1 MTQIRPG
8 MEWPPKAVAP
18 VIARVAEARVQWE
31 GDPARL
37 EEYYSENS
45 GGSTAP
51 RRGLRAAWEA
61 FWGRQPS
68 NSQQAP
74 ERLHAPIPA
83 DIAGL
88 SATSLFSKPPTIL
101 APESTIRDPEAEGGE
116 KQVRDAAIQAR
127 IDAMFNVPRF
137 HSDLYAAGETSSALG
152 GVYGRVVRDSSIQ
165 DDPWIEWVDPD
176 HAVPDWH
183 RGRLRAVTF
192 FTELDGGDSRDVW
205 RHLERYERGRIVHE
219 LYKGTSSNLGQLHPL
234 ADHPATRSIDVILGE
249 DDFSFVPLGVDDAL
263 AVEYVPN
270 KTPNPEWSADNYLR
284 NMGAS
289 DCGAPDLVPL
299 YHEIDKAWSSL
310 MRDVDLGKT
319 RVFASQDILQHS
331 GAGTGL
337 TFDEDRRIFT
347 RIGTGVG
354 KDGLMQ
360 SIFEFHQPDIRVT
373 EHDQVLEALVREV
386 LRRTGYSPVSFGM
399 SDEVAQT
406 ATEATGKKEAT
417 VTTTEGK
424 ARHFGVAIQHLTT
437 VCLRLAGESI
447 AEPLDIDWPP
457 FAQESDLS
465 RAQTVQGWSVAGAAS
480 KRTMVRYLHQDWD
493 EDQVD
498 AEVELIREENAVET
512 PSFFGSD
519 NNFGGTTGDASEKP
533 EGEQA
538 PEETGEEG
546 ND

>member
-1 MTQIRPG
+1 MTTIRPG

-37 EEYYSENS
+37 EEYYSENAT
-45 GGSTAP
+45 GSSNP
-51 RRGLRAAWEA
+51 RRGIRAAWDA
-61 FWGRQPS
+61 FWGRPVSATQR
-68 NSQQAP
+68 AP
-74 ERLHAPIPA
+74 RRLHAPIPA

-88 SATSLFSKPPTIL
+88 SATSLFAKPPTIL
-101 APESTIRDPEAEGGE
+101 APETTIAGPGAEGGE
-116 KQVRDAAIQAR
+116 KQVRDAVIQAR
-127 IDAMFNVPRF
+127 IDAMFNGPRF

-152 GVYGRVVRDSSIQ
+152 GVYGRVVRDRSIQ

-176 HAVPDWH
+176 HAIPDWH
-183 RGRLRAVTF
+183 RGRLRAVAF

-219 LYKGTSSNLGQLHPL
+219 LYKGTTSNLGQLWPLNEHPET
-234 ADHPATRSIDVILGE
+234 AGIDVDLAE
-249 DDFSFVPLGVDDAL
+249 DGASVVFLGVDDAL

-270 KTPNPEWSADNYLR
+270 KIPNPEWSADTYLR

-299 YHEIDKAWSSL
+299 YHEIDHTYSSL
-310 MRDVDLGKT
+310 MRDVHLGKT
-319 RVFASQDILQHS
+319 RVFASQDVLRHN
-331 GAGTGL
+331 GTGGGL
-337 TFDEDRRIFT
+337 SLPEDQEIFT
-347 RIGTGVG
+347 QVG
-354 KDGLMQ
+354 ASMNKDGTMS
-360 SIFEFHQPDIRVT
+360 SIFEFHQPEIRVLA
-373 EHDQVLEALVREV
+373 HDQVGEMLLREV

-437 VCLRLAGESI
+437 VCLRLAGESVT
-447 AEPLDIDWPP
+447 EPLDIDWPP

-480 KRTMVRYLHQDWD
+480 KRTMVRYLHQGWD
-493 EDQVD
+493 EAQVD
-498 AEVELIREENAVET
+498 AEVELIREENSVET
-512 PSFFGSD
+512 PAFFGSD
-519 NNFGGTTGDASEKP
+519 NNFGGTPASD
-533 EGEQA
+533 EQ
-538 PEETGEEG
+538 PEEQEAEEV
-546 ND
+546 